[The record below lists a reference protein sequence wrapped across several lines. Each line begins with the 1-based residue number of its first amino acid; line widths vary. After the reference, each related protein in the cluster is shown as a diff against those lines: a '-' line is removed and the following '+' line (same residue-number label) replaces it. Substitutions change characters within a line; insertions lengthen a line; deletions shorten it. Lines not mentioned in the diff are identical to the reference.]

1 MQVHEKLNELPLAA
15 RHMAEALRIFR
26 ATVGE
31 TSPLTAHAM
40 SAYGRVRFAQGPAH
54 NKEAKALLKGALK
67 LEVRGERTA
76 RATHVTR
83 PRTMLTHPT
92 RFPCTSCQ
100 VAKDAFHLESVWEV
114 LNRLKDLH
122 MEEAKADADSKPRTR
137 DEHLGALR
145 STYAPYLPLIA
156 AARGRLTA
164 AHEKDELGTLAVFY
178 KTTGEICC
186 LAQAYEDGEELLE
199 ESLRLLAKVD
209 NFDVSSLVDGCN
221 SLLSIAQANN
231 PRLSEVGNGEAG
243 PSGA

>member
-67 LEVRGERTA
+67 LEG
-76 RATHVTR
+76 
-83 PRTMLTHPT
+83 
-92 RFPCTSCQ
+92 
-100 VAKDAFHLESVWEV
+100 AKGAFHLESVWEV

-145 STYAPYLPLIA
+145 STYAPHLPLIA

>member
-1 MQVHEKLNELPLAA
+1 
-15 RHMAEALRIFR
+15 
-26 ATVGE
+26 
-31 TSPLTAHAM
+31 M

-67 LEVRGERTA
+67 LEVLPNEWLERYTPRDPTQSS
-76 RATHVTR
+76 RA
-83 PRTMLTHPT
+83 P
-92 RFPCTSCQ
+92 RFPCTSRQ

>member
-1 MQVHEKLNELPLAA
+1 
-15 RHMAEALRIFR
+15 MAEALRIFR

-67 LEVRGERTA
+67 LEV
-76 RATHVTR
+76 
-83 PRTMLTHPT
+83 
-92 RFPCTSCQ
+92 
-100 VAKDAFHLESVWEV
+100 AKDAFHLESVWEV

-122 MEEAKADADSKPRTR
+122 MGEAKADADSKPRTR